1 MWYLI
6 EKLVCV
12 LSDSYVR
19 VHLQHLSLLVSVT
32 VSVTVSLTVYLSL
45 LNFKCQP
52 NPDQYLLVAWTEWL
66 CVFLQSSV
74 ALLMKWEQ
82 LALSISYNWLSVI
95 CITELDNYHGVP
107 LTQILITTYMKIGGG
122 AFVFL
127 SFFLEVSIIHRVEL
141 FSDLS
146 VLLHT
151 ETGDV

>member
-1 MWYLI
+1 MFIYSI
-6 EKLVCV
+6 
-12 LSDSYVR
+12 
-19 VHLQHLSLLVSVT
+19 SLWVSVA

-82 LALSISYNWLSVI
+82 LALSIGCNWLSVI

-107 LTQILITTYMKIGGG
+107 LTQILITTYMKIGWGG
-122 AFVFL
+122 GGGGCICVSFMKCPFFTGL
-127 SFFLEVSIIHRVEL
+127 SYSVTSVC
-141 FSDLS
+141 SS
-146 VLLHT
+146 VLRLGMFDDIQFPFPITSHFS
-151 ETGDV
+151 G